1 MAKTNFDYLKTIDRN
16 LYEIV
21 LEAERLYRS
30 EFFEQCMGQTRRFG
44 EHLCRNVLGK
54 ARTNEVT
61 FDEMLATLKD
71 KLNQTQQEKEFID
84 DLYFLKKQG
93 NISVHSGEV
102 KKDGMTAFECLH
114 RAFEAGLTYAVYY
127 KKAGEDLLKLNYDTE
142 LLVTGKTTGKA
153 LSERYREEKEKKQK
167 APKKKTSSK
176 PKTQKP
182 KPQVTSMNSVPRA
195 KGITPFWTVVGVF
208 FVIALITII
217 YILV

>member
-1 MAKTNFDYLKTIDRN
+1 MGKTNFDYLKQVDKN
-16 LYEIV
+16 LFEIM

-54 ARTNEVT
+54 DRTNEVT

-71 KLNQTQQEKEFID
+71 KLNRTQQEKEFID

-102 KKDGMTAFECLH
+102 KKDAMTAFECLH
-114 RAFEAGLTYAVYY
+114 RAFEAGLNYAVYY
-127 KKAGEDLLKLNYDTE
+127 KKAGEDILKLNYDTE
-142 LLVTGKTTGKA
+142 LLITGTTSGKA
-153 LSERYREEKEKKQK
+153 LSERYKEEKEKTKK
-167 APKKKTSSK
+167 TPKKKTAPK
-176 PKTQKP
+176 PQKT
-182 KPQVTSMNSVPRA
+182 KPQVTSMNSVPRRT
-195 KGITPFWTVVGVF
+195 GITPFWTIVF
-208 FVIALITII
+208 LFFIIALITLI

>member
-1 MAKTNFDYLKTIDRN
+1 MAKTNFDYLKKIDKN

-54 ARTNEVT
+54 DRTNEVT

-71 KLNQTQQEKEFID
+71 KLNRTQQEKEFID

-102 KKDGMTAFECLH
+102 KKDALTAFERLT
-114 RAFEAGLTYAVYY
+114 RAFEAGLNYAVYY
-127 KKAGEDLLKLNYDTE
+127 KKVGEDLLKLNYDTE
-142 LLVTGKTTGKA
+142 LLITGATTGKA
-153 LSERYREEKEKKQK
+153 LSERYEEEKEKIKK

-176 PKTQKP
+176 PKTQKS
-182 KPQVTSMNSVPRA
+182 KPQVSSMNSVPRRT
-195 KGITPFWTVVGVF
+195 GIPPFWIVVGVF
-208 FVIALITII
+208 FAITLITLI

>member
-54 ARTNEVT
+54 NRTNEVT

-71 KLNQTQQEKEFID
+71 RLNNTQQEREFID

-114 RAFEAGLTYAVYY
+114 RAFEAGLNYAVNF
-127 KKAGEDLLKLNYDTE
+127 KKANEDLLKLNYDTE
-142 LLVTGKTTGKA
+142 LLVTGEIAGKA
-153 LSERYREEKEKKQK
+153 LSEKYEEEKEKVKK
-167 APKKKTSSK
+167 TPKKKTSSK

-182 KPQVTSMNSVPRA
+182 KPQVTSINSVPKRT
-195 KGITPFWTVVGVF
+195 GIPPFWIVVGLF
-208 FVIALITII
+208 FVIALITLI
-217 YILV
+217 YVLA